1 MATKTFTAA
10 AVLVALVA
18 AKSDHTDSFRYLMED
33 QEYSFSADA
42 WTAIGAFLAF
52 GWIEQSDRNNLECHS
67 RDLELAS
74 GDYQAIRSI
83 LTDLGV
89 EDEEEREAAEEEI
102 EKDAKEVWQDFWA
115 ECKAASELGAE
126 HGAEHVND
134 WIEEWRAAPVEDTDE
149 ARAADWDHA
158 IKTLDRMRQ
167 NNHDWGTSSSEGW
180 ALAGEKKLGEMVYLK
195 SEKAKFHYMSGY
207 EAGACKRADEARDEL
222 MDERND

>member
-18 AKSDHTDSFRYLMED
+18 GESDHTDSFRYLMEE
-33 QEYSFSADA
+33 QEYSFAADA

-89 EDEEEREAAEEEI
+89 EDEEEREAAEGEI
-102 EKDAKEVWQDFWA
+102 EQEAKEVWQDFWT
-115 ECKAASELGAE
+115 ECKKASELGAE
-126 HGAEHVND
+126 HGAEHVNA

-158 IKTLDRMRQ
+158 IKTLDRMRRAD
-167 NNHDWGTSSSEGW
+167 HDWGTSSSEGW

-195 SEKAKFHYMSGY
+195 SEETKFHYMRGY
-207 EAGACKRADEARDEL
+207 EAGARKRADEARDEL
-222 MDERND
+222 MDERNT